1 MEEYAHYWAV
11 NPQPSYWTTCLTVY
25 LDGLPSKNTPAA
37 GSAITIGEQIPDN
50 PLNAYP
56 GEEDVHTDARGRALP
71 EGRHRDPASRS
82 YSVVKTVRP
91 VHAADKY
98 AILRELFTQFE
109 RMENTIQNFEVS
121 PGLSLAPDAGSGGFN
136 PLTAFADTNL
146 FPLNQ
151 IRLSDNRTISDEFYE
166 DLDRN
171 RQLDGIRANIA
182 ALYQDAL
189 SQIGSARGGGG
200 RPASDQRVSM
210 PALPGIA
217 QSCLDGGDAGEE
229 PEDGADGKTALPEYQ
244 KLSAYIDRALALD
257 SLLQSDQSG
266 KTEKGPAYEVQ
277 RYRNYAMGIARLE
290 FQISCDALLQ
300 GHLGMNPVREEINE
314 LYTTAPIA
322 VVVLIID
329 LLAFFSGLLLFKSIY
344 LFGKNAGILQM
355 GYLNYDIALS
365 YLFTPP
371 KDAHSRVLHLAF
383 LYRVLCGD
391 APSFLEDSEEP
402 PSDGD
407 GPDLNGESPDAGSDR
422 EEDSSDPAPE
432 DAGSPGRETAT
443 EPEPLDGENGE
454 EADSQAP
461 PEGDG
466 GGDAAEQPASAAGG
480 EPQRD
485 GIRADGEDPAEKYL
499 RELDCLHKIMAS
511 PDCKGLE
518 KTMWATLK
526 MLGITEF
533 TSAEESDDSY
543 ASLQLWLRSFVEEN
557 AITFDGLFPPKED

>member
-56 GEEDVHTDARGRALP
+56 GEEDVHTDARGRTLP

-82 YSVVKTVRP
+82 YSVVKTARP

-109 RMENTIQNFEVS
+109 RMENTIQSFEVS
-121 PGLSLAPDAGSGGFN
+121 PGLSLTPDAGSGGFN

-182 ALYQDAL
+182 ALYQDAP

-210 PALPGIA
+210 PAQPGIA
-217 QSCLDGGDAGEE
+217 QSYLDGGDAGEE
-229 PEDGADGKTALPEYQ
+229 PENGADGKTALPEYQ

-257 SLLQSDQSG
+257 SILQSDQSG

-322 VVVLIID
+322 VFLLIICLLID

-407 GPDLNGESPDAGSDR
+407 EPDQDGESPDAG
-422 EEDSSDPAPE
+422 
-432 DAGSPGRETAT
+432 
-443 EPEPLDGENGE
+443 
-454 EADSQAP
+454 
-461 PEGDG
+461 
-466 GGDAAEQPASAAGG
+466 GG

-511 PDCKGLE
+511 PDYKGLE